1 MNCLYWHRWCLT
13 LNFSS
18 SVACLYNVFLLE
30 VQESKY
36 TTHRV
41 LVMASFSFSFSSCLL
56 SCHVYYSYLP
66 SLNQSISETSSIVES
81 ISSLLIA
88 KGRICKEEIHSQ
100 LVTCIC
106 IWFFLFFVKRVLIR
120 STFANRYLHQPSLYS
135 HHLSSLYI
143 KNVYITKCNLTF
155 ILICWKSSSPPS
167 SSSPSPLLP
176 LPL

>member
-1 MNCLYWHRWCLT
+1 VKGLKKNPRKHELPVLASLMSYLEFLFFCRLFIQR
-13 LNFSS
+13 
-18 SVACLYNVFLLE
+18 FLLE

-41 LVMASFSFSFSSCLL
+41 LVMASSSFSFSSCLL

-135 HHLSSLYI
+135 HHFSSLYI
-143 KNVYITKCNLTF
+143 KNIYITKCNLTF
-155 ILICWKSSSPPS
+155 ILIC
-167 SSSPSPLLP
+167 
-176 LPL
+176 